1 MSIPPQQPGPQQP
14 NPYQQN
20 PYAQQPPGPV
30 PPSPYA
36 QPPAPGQP
44 PAFPPPGAPLGAPPA
59 AKRPV
64 PSWVWGLGG
73 ALVASAVWAG
83 VLFANGTLGGGD
95 EADLA
100 GYRFQKNLCDAVTID
115 AFKERYEPRLGSE
128 PNSHYASKEQALDA
142 NNCNWSLKDKNAS
155 ASDYSS
161 VFVNSTAQ
169 WHKKT
174 DPKGEFASLY
184 KGFEDRSGDTYA
196 YTTKSVGGIG
206 DEAFLIVEKRS
217 PTGSKTS
224 PKEFGGMTLGVRDGW
239 FTFELQ
245 WSWYGSST
253 SGSAKAPS
261 QQEVEKMIKSDARDA
276 LAALK
281 KS

>member
-1 MSIPPQQPGPQQP
+1 MSIPPQQQPGPQQP

-20 PYAQQPPGPV
+20 PYLQQPPGPV

-36 QPPAPGQP
+36 QPPAPAGQP
-44 PAFPPPGAPLGAPPA
+44 PAFPPQGPPPA

-64 PSWVWGLGG
+64 PPWVWGLGG
-73 ALVASAVWAG
+73 AVVASAVWAG
-83 VLFANGTLGGGD
+83 VLFAGGTLGGGDD

-100 GYRFQKNLCDAVTID
+100 GYHVQKNLCDAVTID
-115 AFKERYEPRLGSE
+115 AFKERYESRLGSD
-128 PNSHYASKEQALDA
+128 PNSHYASRQQGLDV

-169 WHKKT
+169 WHKKSE
-174 DPKGEFASLY
+174 PEGEFASLY
-184 KGFEDRSGDTYA
+184 KGFEDRSQGAYA
-196 YTTKSVGGIG
+196 YETKSVDGFG
-206 DEAFLIVEKRS
+206 DEAFLVVEKRS
-217 PTGSKTS
+217 STGSKTG
-224 PKEFGGMTLGVRDGW
+224 PKEFGGMTLAVRDGW

-253 SGSAKAPS
+253 SGSSKAPS
-261 QQEVEKMIKSDARDA
+261 EQEVEKMIKSDARDA